1 MSEASTGPTLAIFA
15 VTGLP
20 LVDAGA
26 DLAGLIEAA
35 IRQGPNPLVE
45 NDIIVVAQ
53 KIVSKAERRLV
64 RLDSVKP
71 GRRARALARTT
82 GKDPRLVELI
92 LGESR
97 KVRRS
102 RPNLLIVEHRLG
114 FVMANAGIDL
124 SNVGPDGDCALL
136 LPRDPDASAVTLRE
150 RWVARFGIDL
160 GVVINDSFGRPF
172 RRGTVGV
179 ALGAAG
185 IPTLL
190 DQRGKPD
197 LFGRPLQTTQIGL
210 ADEVAAAASLV
221 MGQAG
226 EARPVVVVRGLNVT
240 ALSARAADLIRPD
253 AEDLFR

>member
-1 MSEASTGPTLAIFA
+1 MNGPSAGPTLEILA
-15 VTGLP
+15 VAGLP
-20 LVDAGA
+20 LVEAGV
-26 DLAGLIEAA
+26 DLAGVIETA
-35 IRQGPNPLVE
+35 IRQGPIRLV
-45 NDIIVVAQ
+45 DHDVIVVAQ
-53 KIVSKAERRLV
+53 KIISKAEGRFV

-82 GKDPRLVELI
+82 GKDARLVELI

-102 RPNLLIVEHRLG
+102 RPNLIIVEHRLG
-114 FVMANAGIDL
+114 YVMANAGIDQ
-124 SNVGPDGDCALL
+124 SNVDAGAETALL
-136 LPRDPDASAVTLRE
+136 LPRDPDASASALRE
-150 RWVARFGIDL
+150 RWMARFGIDL

-221 MGQAG
+221 MGQAD
-226 EARPVVVVRGLNVT
+226 EARPVVVVRGLKV
-240 ALSARAADLIRPD
+240 AAPSARAADLIRPD

>member
-1 MSEASTGPTLAIFA
+1 MSRPSAGAAVEILAVA
-15 VTGLP
+15 GLP
-20 LVDAGA
+20 LVAAGA
-26 DLAGLIEAA
+26 DLAA
-35 IRQGPNPLVE
+35 LVE
-45 NDIIVVAQ
+45 DAILNSPIRLAPNDIIVVAQ
-53 KIVSKAERRLV
+53 KIVSKAEGRTI

-71 GRRARALARTT
+71 GRRARALARAT
-82 GKDPRLVELI
+82 GKDARLVELI

-102 RPNLLIVEHRLG
+102 RPNLIIVEHRLG
-114 FVMANAGIDL
+114 YVMANAGIDQ
-124 SNVGPDGDCALL
+124 SNVGPDGELALL
-136 LPRDPDASAVTLRE
+136 LPRDPDASAQALRA
-150 RWVARFGIDL
+150 RWIERFGIDL

-190 DQRGKPD
+190 DQRGRPD

-221 MGQAG
+221 MGQAD
-226 EARPVVVVRGLNVT
+226 EARPVVVVRGLRVVAPAAT
-240 ALSARAADLIRPD
+240 AAELIRPD